1 MSARTPTNSAAAP
14 LSAKQ
19 KRELYRRQTAELF
32 RLFPSSI
39 ALSYV
44 GAVASFAML
53 LTTGDA
59 ARGVAWFALATA
71 VMLFRS
77 LIWWQYS
84 NDKDE
89 HTAHWWAR
97 FVIFGNLLAGVQ
109 WALLGTWLFVPDPV
123 YRSMFTA
130 IIIVGYVAGAVI
142 TYAPVRFA
150 HAALAI
156 PATLP
161 VMINIFFLRPD
172 GNLLAGV
179 LSLFMLASVIY
190 LAEIQHQAVRRRLL
204 LEMDSDERL
213 RQASEENN
221 TLGQSVRKLEHRA
234 EVVKRAQ
241 IEARRRAE
249 ALETHVRQT
258 LLPVIECDHLGRI
271 IEWNDAATNAFG
283 YLPTEVSEQNLSSF
297 VATADAQ
304 QDWSSFLSTTLNQ
317 DRASVIDAVVT
328 KPDGTRVPTRLFVT
342 PIGMDGR
349 AMRAAIIA
357 TDPYGELASRRIGK
371 RNGSTG

>member
-1 MSARTPTNSAAAP
+1 MSARTPTDSAEAP
-14 LSAKQ
+14 LGAKQ
-19 KRELYRRQTAELF
+19 KRELSRRQAAELF

-77 LIWWQYS
+77 LIWWQYT

-89 HTAHWWAR
+89 NNATWWAR
-97 FVIFGNLLAGVQ
+97 FVIFGNIIAGIQ
-109 WALLGTWLFVPDPV
+109 WALLGTWLYVPDPT

-142 TYAPVRFA
+142 TLAPVRFA
-150 HAALAI
+150 HAALAV

-161 VMINIFFLRPD
+161 VMVYIFVLRPD

-204 LEMDSDERL
+204 LEMDGDERL

-221 TLGQSVRKLEHRA
+221 TLGQSFRKLEHRA

-249 ALETHVRQT
+249 ALETHVKQT

-271 IEWNDAATNAFG
+271 IEWNDAATDAFG
-283 YLPTEVSEQNLSSF
+283 YLPTELSDQNLSTF
-297 VATADAQ
+297 VAATDAQ
-304 QDWSSFLSTTLNQ
+304 QDWQSFLNATLNQ
-317 DRASVIDAVVT
+317 NKASVIDAIVT
-328 KPDGTRVPTRLFVT
+328 RRDGTRVPTRLFVT
-342 PIGMDGR
+342 PIGIDGK

-357 TDPYGELASRRIGK
+357 TDPHGELASRRLGK